1 MHSLLLGDLSRLIV
15 LAMVKDF
22 HNTGKLGWII
32 VELLEQ
38 RVGLMISV
46 SSQDLQ
52 VFEFLGVPLR
62 FQGLID

>member
-1 MHSLLLGDLSRLIV
+1 
-15 LAMVKDF
+15 MVKDF